1 MHLVLFQM
9 MESEIYL
16 NQIKMEKSMKEINVA
31 VTGGAG
37 QIAYSLLPRLVSGET
52 FGPDIKVNLRLIE
65 IPQVVDKLQGTIMEL
80 IDCGF
85 DQTGELT
92 ATSDIRE
99 GVKDADWVLLVGSIP
114 RGIVIDGKKIEE
126 RSDLLKINGGIF
138 TDQGAAIGQVAKPDA
153 KILVVGNPANTN
165 ALIGMNS
172 AKNPSQ
178 QWFAMTALDANRA
191 KAQLAEKAG
200 TSISS
205 VKNMIIW
212 GNHSPT
218 MYPDPYNA
226 TINGVSAAE
235 TINDDQWLAEEYL
248 PLVQQRGKA
257 VIDARGASSAAS
269 AANAAID
276 TVKAVMNPT
285 PDGDC
290 FSAAIASDGSY
301 GVPQGL
307 IFGFPL
313 RTSANGEVEI
323 IQGIELNEF
332 AQSKIAITTQEL
344 ESEREAVADLID

>member
-1 MHLVLFQM
+1 
-9 MESEIYL
+9 
-16 NQIKMEKSMKEINVA
+16 MKEINVA

-52 FGPDIKVNLRLIE
+52 FGVDTKVNLRLIE
-65 IPQVVDKLQGTIMEL
+65 IPQVVDKLEGTIMEL

-85 DQTGELT
+85 EQTGSLLAT
-92 ATSDIRE
+92 ADIKE
-99 GVKDADWVLLVGSIP
+99 GVKDAHWVLLVGSIP
-114 RGIVIDGKKIEE
+114 RGIVVDGKKIEE

-138 TDQGAAIGQVAKPDA
+138 TDQGEAIGKLAQKDA

-165 ALIGMNS
+165 ALIGRTKS
-172 AKNPSQ
+172 ENPAQS
-178 QWFAMTALDANRA
+178 WFAMTALDANRA

-200 TSISS
+200 ADISS
-205 VKNMIIW
+205 VTNMAVW

-226 TINGVSAAE
+226 QIDGVSAVE
-235 TINDDQWLAEEYL
+235 LINDLDWVQNEYL

-276 TVKAVMNPT
+276 TVKAVDNQT
-285 PDGDC
+285 EEGDW
-290 FSAAIASDGSY
+290 FSAAIPSDGSY
-301 GVPQGL
+301 GIPEDL

-313 RTSANGEVEI
+313 TSNGEGKVDI
-323 IQGIELNEF
+323 VQGVELNDF
-332 AQSKIAITTQEL
+332 ARAKIKITTDEL
-344 ESEREAVADLID
+344 LSEKEAVKDLLG

>member
-1 MHLVLFQM
+1 
-9 MESEIYL
+9 
-16 NQIKMEKSMKEINVA
+16 MKEINVA

-52 FGPDIKVNLRLIE
+52 FGVDTKVNLRLIE
-65 IPQVVDKLQGTIMEL
+65 IPQVVDKLEGTIMEL

-85 DQTGELT
+85 EQTGSLLAT
-92 ATSDIRE
+92 ADIKK
-99 GVKDADWVLLVGSIP
+99 GVKDAHWVLLVGSIP
-114 RGIVIDGKKIEE
+114 RGIVVDGKKIEE

-138 TDQGAAIGQVAKPDA
+138 TDQGEAIGKLAQKDA

-165 ALIGMNS
+165 ALIGRTKS
-172 AKNPSQ
+172 ENPTQS
-178 QWFAMTALDANRA
+178 WFAMTALDANRA

-200 TSISS
+200 AEISS
-205 VKNMIIW
+205 VTNMTVW

-226 TINGVSAAE
+226 QIDGVSAVE
-235 TINDDQWLAEEYL
+235 VINDLDWVENEYL

-276 TVKAVMNPT
+276 TVKAVDNKT
-285 PDGDC
+285 EEGDW
-290 FSAAIASDGSY
+290 FSAAVPSDGSY
-301 GVPQGL
+301 GIPEDL

-313 RTSANGEVEI
+313 TSNGQGKVDI
-323 IQGIELNEF
+323 VQGIELNDF
-332 AQSKIAITTQEL
+332 AQAKIKITTDEL
-344 ESEREAVADLID
+344 LSEKEAVKDLLD

>member
-1 MHLVLFQM
+1 
-9 MESEIYL
+9 
-16 NQIKMEKSMKEINVA
+16 MKEINVA

-52 FGPDIKVNLRLIE
+52 FGSDTKVNLRLIE

-85 DQTGELT
+85 EQTGELT

-138 TDQGAAIGQVAKPDA
+138 TDQGAAIGDLSKPDA

-172 AKNPSQ
+172 ANNTGQ

-191 KAQLAEKAG
+191 KAQLAEKAKVE
-200 TSISS
+200 ISS
-205 VKNMIIW
+205 LKNMIIW

-226 TINGVSAAE
+226 TIDGTSAAE
-235 TINDDQWLAEEYL
+235 VINDINWLEDDYL

-276 TVKAVMNPT
+276 TVKSVINPT
-285 PDGDC
+285 QEGDC
-290 FSAAIASDGSY
+290 FSAAVVSDGSY
-301 GVPQGL
+301 GVPEGL

-313 RTSANGEVEI
+313 RTNQSGEVEI
-323 IQGIELNEF
+323 VQDIEINDF
-332 AQSKIAITTQEL
+332 AKSKIQITTEEL
-344 ESEREAVADLID
+344 QSEREAVADLIS

>member
-1 MHLVLFQM
+1 
-9 MESEIYL
+9 
-16 NQIKMEKSMKEINVA
+16 MKEINVA

-52 FGPDIKVNLRLIE
+52 FGVDTKVNLRLIE
-65 IPQVVDKLQGTIMEL
+65 IPQVVDKLEGTIMEL

-85 DQTGELT
+85 EQTGSLLAT
-92 ATSDIRE
+92 ADIKE
-99 GVKDADWVLLVGSIP
+99 GVKDAHWVLLVGSIP
-114 RGIVIDGKKIEE
+114 RGIVVDGKKIEE

-138 TDQGAAIGQVAKPDA
+138 TDQGEAIGKLAQKDA

-165 ALIGMNS
+165 ALIGRTKS
-172 AKNPSQ
+172 ENPAQS
-178 QWFAMTALDANRA
+178 WFAMTALDANRA

-200 TSISS
+200 AEISS
-205 VKNMIIW
+205 VTNMTVW

-226 TINGVSAAE
+226 QIDGVSAVE
-235 TINDDQWLAEEYL
+235 VINDLDWVENEYL

-276 TVKAVMNPT
+276 TVKAVDNQT
-285 PDGDC
+285 KEGDW
-290 FSAAIASDGSY
+290 FSAAVPSDGSY
-301 GVPQGL
+301 GIPEDL

-313 RTSANGEVEI
+313 TSNGQGKIDIV
-323 IQGIELNEF
+323 QGIELNDF
-332 AQSKIAITTQEL
+332 AQAKIKITTDEL
-344 ESEREAVADLID
+344 LSEKEAVKDLLD

>member
-1 MHLVLFQM
+1 
-9 MESEIYL
+9 
-16 NQIKMEKSMKEINVA
+16 MKEINVA

-52 FGPDIKVNLRLIE
+52 FGPDTRVNLRLIE

-80 IDCGF
+80 VDCGF

-138 TDQGAAIGQVAKPDA
+138 TDQGSAIGELAKSDA

-172 AKNPSQ
+172 ANNPSQ

-200 TSISS
+200 VTISS
-205 VKNMIIW
+205 LKSMIIW

-226 TINGVSAAE
+226 TINGTSAAE
-235 TINDDQWLAEEYL
+235 VINDSKWLEDDYL

-276 TVKAVMNPT
+276 TVKSVINPT
-285 PDGDC
+285 DEGDC
-290 FSAAIASDGSY
+290 FSAAVVSDGSY
-301 GVPQGL
+301 GVPEGL

-313 RTSANGEVEI
+313 KTTSGGDVEI
-323 IQGIELNEF
+323 IQGIELNSF
-332 AQSKIAITTQEL
+332 ANSKIQITTEEL
-344 ESEREAVADLID
+344 ESEREAVVDLIS

>member
-1 MHLVLFQM
+1 
-9 MESEIYL
+9 
-16 NQIKMEKSMKEINVA
+16 MKEINVA

-52 FGPDIKVNLRLIE
+52 FGSDTKVNLRLIE

-85 DQTGELT
+85 EQTGELT

-138 TDQGAAIGQVAKPDA
+138 TDQGAAIGELSKPDA
-153 KILVVGNPANTN
+153 KILVVGNPANIN

-172 AKNPSQ
+172 ANNDGQ

-191 KAQLAEKAG
+191 KAQLAEKAKVE
-200 TSISS
+200 ISS
-205 VKNMIIW
+205 LKNMIIW

-226 TINGVSAAE
+226 TIDGNSAAE
-235 TINDDQWLAEEYL
+235 VINDINWLEDDYL

-276 TVKAVMNPT
+276 TVKSVINPT
-285 PDGDC
+285 QEGDC
-290 FSAAIASDGSY
+290 FSAAVVSDGSY
-301 GVPQGL
+301 GVPEGL

-313 RTSANGEVEI
+313 RTNPAGEVEI
-323 IQGIELNEF
+323 VQGIEINDF
-332 AQSKIAITTQEL
+332 AKSKIQITTEEL
-344 ESEREAVADLID
+344 ESERKAVADLIS

>member
-1 MHLVLFQM
+1 
-9 MESEIYL
+9 
-16 NQIKMEKSMKEINVA
+16 MKEINVA

-52 FGPDIKVNLRLIE
+52 FGVDTKVNLRLIE
-65 IPQVVDKLQGTIMEL
+65 IPQVVDKLEGTIMEL

-85 DQTGELT
+85 EQTGSLLAT
-92 ATSDIRE
+92 ADIKE
-99 GVKDADWVLLVGSIP
+99 GVKDAHWVLLVGSIP
-114 RGIVIDGKKIEE
+114 RGIVVDGKKIEE

-138 TDQGAAIGQVAKPDA
+138 TNQGEAIGKLAQKDA

-165 ALIGMNS
+165 ALIGRTKS
-172 AKNPSQ
+172 ENPAQS
-178 QWFAMTALDANRA
+178 WFAMTALDANRA

-200 TSISS
+200 AEISS
-205 VKNMIIW
+205 VTNMTVW

-226 TINGVSAAE
+226 QIDGVSAVE
-235 TINDDQWLAEEYL
+235 VISDLDWVENKYL

-276 TVKAVMNPT
+276 TVKAVDNQT
-285 PDGDC
+285 KEGDW
-290 FSAAIASDGSY
+290 FSAAVPSDGSY
-301 GVPQGL
+301 GIPEGL

-313 RTSANGEVEI
+313 TSNGQGKVDI
-323 IQGIELNEF
+323 VQGIELNDF
-332 AQSKIAITTQEL
+332 AQTKIKITTDEL
-344 ESEREAVADLID
+344 LSEKEAVKDLLG